1 MDQRVS
7 IITLGVKDLA
17 KAKAFY
23 EDLGWKA
30 AEMPPEEEGNI
41 VAFDLYAMTLA
52 LYPLDKLDEDTGQ
65 AIERKGPPTFTLAY
79 NVASE
84 EEVDHTLAHVKTCG
98 ANIIKPAEKAFWGG
112 YSGYFTDLDGHYW
125 EVAFNPF
132 AKLGSKGE
140 FQWNGVELSSDK

>member
-17 KAKAFY
+17 KAKGFY
-23 EDLGWKA
+23 EALGWKA

-41 VAFDLYAMTLA
+41 VAFDLQTMTLA

-84 EEVDHTLAHVKTCG
+84 KEVDQTLTDAQTCG

-112 YSGYFTDLDGHYW
+112 YSGYFTDLDGYYW

-132 AKLGSKGE
+132 AKLGPKGE
-140 FQWNGVELSSDK
+140 FQWNGVEISSDN